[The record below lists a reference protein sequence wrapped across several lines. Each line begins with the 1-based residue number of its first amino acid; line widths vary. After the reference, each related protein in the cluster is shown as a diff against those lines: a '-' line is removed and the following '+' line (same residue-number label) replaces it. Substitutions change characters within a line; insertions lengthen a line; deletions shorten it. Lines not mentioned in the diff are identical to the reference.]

1 MVSFSHTDAGTDEA
15 AWQAAG
21 LAILGELPLDPG
33 ELAGTAFILLAA
45 HPDDETLGAGGLLA
59 HLKAAGAAAEVL
71 LCTAGE
77 ASHPGSPTTTPERL
91 AAVRLEEFGRAMSV
105 LGPAGG
111 WQFLELPDGRLAEHR
126 ADVARHVQEAI
137 GRHSGPAERLVIVA
151 PYRSDGHPDH
161 DTLGSVAAELAQAG
175 GHGLLEY
182 PIWYWHWATPEHP
195 EWRRWVRLPLGTAQ
209 QRAKQDALR
218 THTSQ
223 LEPLSGRPGDEA
235 LLADH
240 FLVHFERPFEVF
252 SWLPPVSGTR
262 GASDAEGIFDAV
274 HRRADDPWGYDVS
287 WYEQRKRALT
297 LAVLPWQKY
306 DAGLEVGC
314 SIGTLSAE
322 LAGRCGRLL
331 AVDASGT
338 AVVRAA
344 QRLAPFAG
352 AEARQLTVPQHWP
365 DGGFDL
371 IVVSEVGYYLA
382 PSELEGLF
390 TRIAGSL
397 VPGGTLLLCHW
408 RHPISGWELDGDAVH
423 ALARNRLGWPT
434 AGLYRERDF
443 VLETFLAPGPLNESE
458 PLNEPEPAHEG

>member
-1 MVSFSHTDAGTDEA
+1 MVSFSHTDAGTDES
-15 AWQAAG
+15 AWEAAG
-21 LAILGELPLDPG
+21 LATLGELPLDQG

-59 HLKAAGAAAEVL
+59 RLKAAGAEAEVL

-77 ASHPGSPTTTPERL
+77 ASHPVSPTTTPEQL

-105 LGPAGG
+105 LRPTGG

-126 ADVARHVQEAI
+126 GEIARHAQDAI
-137 GRHSGPAERLVIVA
+137 GRHRGPAERLVIVA

-161 DTLGSVAAELAQAG
+161 DTLGAIAAELAQAG

-182 PIWYWHWATPEHP
+182 PIWYWLWATPEHP
-195 EWRRWVRLPLGTAQ
+195 EWRRWVRLPLGAEE
-209 QRAKQDALR
+209 QRAKQGALR
-218 THTSQ
+218 THASQ
-223 LEPLSGRPGDEA
+223 LEPLSERPGDEA

-240 FLVHFERPFEVF
+240 FLAHFERPFEVF
-252 SWLPPVSGTR
+252 SWLPPVSGTL
-262 GASDAEGIFDAV
+262 GARDAEGVFDAL

-297 LAVLPWQKY
+297 LAALPEPKY

-331 AVDASGT
+331 AVDASGA
-338 AVVRAA
+338 AVARAA
-344 QRLAPFAG
+344 QRLAPFAA

-371 IVVSEVGYYLA
+371 IVLSEVGYYLA
-382 PSELEGLF
+382 PLELDGLF
-390 TRIAGSL
+390 TRIVGSL
-397 VPGGTLLLCHW
+397 APGGTLLLCHW
-408 RHPISGWELDGDAVH
+408 RHPISGWELDGDGVH
-423 ALARNRLGWPT
+423 ARARHRLGWPT

-443 VLETFLAPGPLNESE
+443 VIETFLAPEPPSE
-458 PLNEPEPAHEG
+458 AGSVE

>member
-21 LAILGELPLDPG
+21 LASLGELPLDPG
-33 ELAGTAFILLAA
+33 ELAGMTFVFLAA

-59 HLKAAGAAAEVL
+59 RLQALGTAAEVL

-77 ASHPGSPTTTPERL
+77 ASHPDSPTTTPEQL
-91 AAVRLEEFGRAMSV
+91 AAVRLEEFGHAMSV

-111 WQFLELPDGRLAEHR
+111 WQFLGLADGGLAEHR
-126 ADVARHVQEAI
+126 ADLARHVQEAI
-137 GRHSGPAERLVIVA
+137 GRHGGPAERLVIVA
-151 PYRSDGHPDH
+151 PFRSDGHPDH
-161 DTLGSVAAELAQAG
+161 DTLGAVAAELAQAG

-182 PIWYWHWATPEHP
+182 PIWYWLWATPEHP
-195 EWRRWVRLPLGTAQ
+195 EWRRWVRLPLGAAER
-209 QRAKQDALR
+209 RAKQRSLR
-218 THTSQ
+218 AHASQ
-223 LEPLSGRPGDEA
+223 LEPLSERPGDEA

-240 FLVHFERPFEVF
+240 FLAHFERPFEVF
-252 SWLPPVSGTR
+252 SWHPPASGAF
-262 GASDAEGIFDAV
+262 GARDAEGIFDAL

-297 LAVLPWQKY
+297 LGALPEQNY

-338 AVVRAA
+338 AVARAA

-382 PSELEGLF
+382 PSELDRLF

-397 VPGGTLLLCHW
+397 APGGTLLLCHW
-408 RHPISGWELDGDAVH
+408 RHPISGWELDGDTVH
-423 ALARNRLGWPT
+423 AQARNRLGWPT

-443 VLETFLAPGPLNESE
+443 VLETFLAPELLNA
-458 PLNEPEPAHEG
+458 PELLDEA